1 MSPVARDAEPGTVVV
16 EEHTKG
22 ETVSEISMQI
32 PQGLSPRQIAELL
45 SAALIESED
54 QLIAELDVGAKAE
67 QFEKLRKRQDRNKS
81 KRNELIKESA
91 AIRAELKQVRRALH
105 DTVRA
110 LVAEGVKDS
119 KIIESARIS
128 KANLDGIR
136 YGEITEEIDEA
147 SDNAEVATPLQPS
160 DEEIAVIS

>member
-1 MSPVARDAEPGTVVV
+1 
-16 EEHTKG
+16 
-22 ETVSEISMQI
+22 VSEISVHI

-45 SAALIESED
+45 SAALMESED
-54 QLIAELDVGAKAE
+54 QLIAELDIETMAE

-81 KRNELIKESA
+81 KRNELIKESG
-91 AIRAELKQVRRALH
+91 AIRAELKQVHRTLH
-105 DTVRA
+105 DAVRA

-128 KANLDGIR
+128 KATLDSIK
-136 YGEITEEIDEA
+136 YGEVTEEIDEA
-147 SDNAEVATPLQPS
+147 SDNAEVATPPQPS

>member
-1 MSPVARDAEPGTVVV
+1 M
-16 EEHTKG
+16 
-22 ETVSEISMQI
+22 SEISTQI
-32 PQGLSPRQIAELL
+32 PQRLSPRQIAELL

-54 QLIAELDVGAKAE
+54 QLITELDIEAKAE
-67 QFEKLRKRQDRNKS
+67 QFERLRRRQDRNKS
-81 KRNELIKESA
+81 KRNELIKESG

-105 DTVRA
+105 DAVRA

-128 KANLDGIR
+128 KATLDSIK
-136 YGEITEEIDEA
+136 YGEVTEEIDEA
-147 SDNAEVATPLQPS
+147 SDNAEVATPPQPS

>member
-1 MSPVARDAEPGTVVV
+1 
-16 EEHTKG
+16 
-22 ETVSEISMQI
+22 MQI

-54 QLIAELDVGAKAE
+54 QLIAELDIETKAE

-91 AIRAELKQVRRALH
+91 AIRAELKRVRQALH
-105 DTVRA
+105 DAVQA

-128 KANLDGIR
+128 KATLDGIR
-136 YGEITEEIDEA
+136 YGEVAEEIEET
-147 SDNAEVATPLQPS
+147 SDNAEVATPPQLS
-160 DEEIAVIS
+160 DGEIAVIS

>member
-1 MSPVARDAEPGTVVV
+1 
-16 EEHTKG
+16 
-22 ETVSEISMQI
+22 MQI
-32 PQGLSPRQIAELL
+32 PQGHSPRQIAELL

-54 QLIAELDVGAKAE
+54 QLIAELDIGAKAE

-81 KRNELIKESA
+81 KRNELFKESA
-91 AIRAELKQVRRALH
+91 AIRAELQQVRRALH

-147 SDNAEVATPLQPS
+147 SDNAEVATPPQPP
-160 DEEIAVIS
+160 DEEIAIIS

>member
-1 MSPVARDAEPGTVVV
+1 M
-16 EEHTKG
+16 
-22 ETVSEISMQI
+22 
-32 PQGLSPRQIAELL
+32 
-45 SAALIESED
+45 
-54 QLIAELDVGAKAE
+54 
-67 QFEKLRKRQDRNKS
+67 
-81 KRNELIKESA
+81 
-91 AIRAELKQVRRALH
+91 
-105 DTVRA
+105 
-110 LVAEGVKDS
+110 AEGVKDS

>member
-1 MSPVARDAEPGTVVV
+1 M
-16 EEHTKG
+16 
-22 ETVSEISMQI
+22 SEISEHI

-54 QLIAELDVGAKAE
+54 QLMAELDIETMAE

-81 KRNELIKESA
+81 KRNELFKESA
-91 AIRAELKQVRRALH
+91 AIRAERKQVRRAVH

-128 KANLDGIR
+128 KATLDSIK

-147 SDNAEVATPLQPS
+147 SDNAEVATPPQPP
-160 DEEIAVIS
+160 DEEIAIIS

>member
-1 MSPVARDAEPGTVVV
+1 
-16 EEHTKG
+16 
-22 ETVSEISMQI
+22 MQI
-32 PQGLSPRQIAELL
+32 PQGLSPRQIADLL

-54 QLIAELDVGAKAE
+54 QLIAEFDIEAKAE

-105 DTVRA
+105 DALRA

-128 KANLDGIR
+128 KATLDNIK
-136 YGEITEEIDEA
+136 YGEVIEEIDET
-147 SDNAEVATPLQPS
+147 SDNAEVVTRPQPS
-160 DEEIAVIS
+160 DEEIAR

>member
-1 MSPVARDAEPGTVVV
+1 
-16 EEHTKG
+16 
-22 ETVSEISMQI
+22 VSEISEHI

-54 QLIAELDVGAKAE
+54 QLMAELDIETMAE

-81 KRNELIKESA
+81 KRNELFKESA
-91 AIRAELKQVRRALH
+91 AIRAERKQVRRAVH

-128 KANLDGIR
+128 KATLDSIK

-147 SDNAEVATPLQPS
+147 SDNAEVATPPQPP
-160 DEEIAVIS
+160 DEEIAIIS

>member
-1 MSPVARDAEPGTVVV
+1 
-16 EEHTKG
+16 
-22 ETVSEISMQI
+22 VSEISKQF
-32 PQGLSPRQIAELL
+32 PQGLSLRQIAELH

-54 QLIAELDVGAKAE
+54 QLIAELDIEAKAE

-81 KRNELIKESA
+81 KRNELIKESG

-105 DTVRA
+105 DAVRV

-128 KANLDGIR
+128 KATLNSIK
-136 YGEITEEIDEA
+136 YGEVTEEIDEA
-147 SDNAEVATPLQPS
+147 SDIAEVATPNQPS
-160 DEEIAVIS
+160 DEEIAIIS

>member
-1 MSPVARDAEPGTVVV
+1 M
-16 EEHTKG
+16 
-22 ETVSEISMQI
+22 SEISKQF
-32 PQGLSPRQIAELL
+32 PQGLSLRQIAELH

-54 QLIAELDVGAKAE
+54 QLIAELDIEAKAE

-81 KRNELIKESA
+81 KRNELIKESG

-105 DTVRA
+105 DAVRV

-128 KANLDGIR
+128 KATLNSIK
-136 YGEITEEIDEA
+136 YGEVTEEIDEA
-147 SDNAEVATPLQPS
+147 SDIAEVATPNQPS
-160 DEEIAVIS
+160 DEEIAIIS

>member
-1 MSPVARDAEPGTVVV
+1 M
-16 EEHTKG
+16 
-22 ETVSEISMQI
+22 SEISKQI

-54 QLIAELDVGAKAE
+54 QLIAELDIEAKAE

-81 KRNELIKESA
+81 KRNELIKESG
-91 AIRAELKQVRRALH
+91 AISAELKQVRRALH
-105 DTVRA
+105 NAVRA
-110 LVAEGVKDS
+110 LVAEEVKDS

-128 KANLDGIR
+128 KATLDSIKF
-136 YGEITEEIDEA
+136 GEITEDEA
-147 SDNAEVATPLQPS
+147 SDNAEVATPPQPS